1 MYIPAFGLS
10 VAVKSAATHSIIIL
24 QDIWRDLQVM
34 LLTYQKTKLKSIKKK
49 KIRENLLLL
58 MFVKISSAVDK

>member
-10 VAVKSAATHSIIIL
+10 VAVKSAVTHSIIIL